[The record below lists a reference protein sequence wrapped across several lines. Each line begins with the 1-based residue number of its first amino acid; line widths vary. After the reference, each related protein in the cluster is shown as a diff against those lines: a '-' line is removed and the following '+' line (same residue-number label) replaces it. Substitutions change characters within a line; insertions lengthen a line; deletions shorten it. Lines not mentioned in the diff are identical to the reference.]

1 MTKLLGF
8 NLSDYDLVKYENIPT
23 MQVKYWSSDNSYS
36 LAPEWSARQ
45 MMYSSVLSTDDGYS
59 KEDLQDIADE
69 FNNNSA
75 LVEEYNKARLL
86 AVNSLISYN
95 KKKIKESKVELT
107 RLVSLQQ
114 EMGKPEL

>member
-8 NLSDYDLVKYENIPT
+8 DLSDYDLVKYENIPT

-36 LAPEWSARQ
+36 LAPEWNARQ

-69 FNNNSA
+69 FNKDSNLA
-75 LVEEYNKARLL
+75 EEYNKARLL
-86 AVNSLISYN
+86 AFNSLIEYN
-95 KKKIKESKVELT
+95 RNKIKEAKEDLFNLIKERDELN
-107 RLVSLQQ
+107 
-114 EMGKPEL
+114 E

>member
-8 NLSDYDLVKYENIPT
+8 NLSDYDLVKYKNIPI

-59 KEDLQDIADE
+59 KEDLQDMADE
-69 FNNNSA
+69 FNSNPD
-75 LVEEYNKARLL
+75 LVDEYNESRLL
-86 AVNSLISYN
+86 AFNSLIEYN
-95 KKKIKESKVELT
+95 RNKIKEAKEDLFNLIKERDELN
-107 RLVSLQQ
+107 
-114 EMGKPEL
+114 E

>member
-8 NLSDYDLVKYENIPT
+8 DLSDYDLVKYENIPT
-23 MQVKYWSSDNSYS
+23 MKVKHWSSDNSYS

-75 LVEEYNKARLL
+75 LVEEYNKSRLL
-86 AVNSLISYN
+86 AVNSLIEYN
-95 KKKIKESKVELT
+95 RNKIKEAKEDLFNLIKERDELN
-107 RLVSLQQ
+107 
-114 EMGKPEL
+114 E

>member
-23 MQVKYWSSDNSYS
+23 MQVKHWSSDNSYS

-75 LVEEYNKARLL
+75 LVEEYNKSRLL
-86 AVNSLISYN
+86 AVNSLIEYN
-95 KKKIKESKVELT
+95 RNKIKEAKEDLFNLIKERDELN
-107 RLVSLQQ
+107 
-114 EMGKPEL
+114 E

>member
-45 MMYSSVLSTDDGYS
+45 MMYSSVLYTDDGYS
-59 KEDLQDIADE
+59 KEDLQDMADE
-69 FNNNSA
+69 FNNNPD
-75 LVEEYNKARLL
+75 LVDEYNEARLL
-86 AVNSLISYN
+86 AFNSLIEYN
-95 KKKIKESKVELT
+95 RNKIKEAKEDLFNLINERDELN
-107 RLVSLQQ
+107 
-114 EMGKPEL
+114 E